1 MSASA
6 PLGRPSKN
14 TGSVDAD
21 CTSATRIGELV
32 GGVISQAAATSFIH
46 MQVLAV
52 TQVSHNMRNTGIVSG
67 ASAVIDAL
75 WPSGAASC
83 ASRIGGGRGPG
94 GFGSRFGGGRSATHI
109 FFDGRSAA
117 RVCFGGA
124 ALRVLGVKGGKTCP
138 CIVQRLA
145 AHRHTLGL
153 HAPGTP
159 TRVASPI
166 RCRRLRAA

>member
-21 CTSATRIGELV
+21 CTSATRIGELDSV
-32 GGVISQAAATSFIH
+32 VTSQAAATSFIH

-67 ASAVIDAL
+67 ASAGIDAL

-83 ASRIGGGRGPG
+83 ASRAATDSSVPSAPAAHSPPAPLGPAGPASRARRAPTDSSVPGPRAPHPAAAAASDEGAAPG
-94 GFGSRFGGGRSATHI
+94 GSAV
-109 FFDGRSAA
+109 DS
-117 RVCFGGA
+117 
-124 ALRVLGVKGGKTCP
+124 
-138 CIVQRLA
+138 
-145 AHRHTLGL
+145 
-153 HAPGTP
+153 
-159 TRVASPI
+159 
-166 RCRRLRAA
+166 

>member
-32 GGVISQAAATSFIH
+32 SVVISQAAATSFIH

-52 TQVSHNMRNTGIVSG
+52 TQVSHNMRNPGIVSG

-83 ASRIGGGRGPG
+83 ASRAATDSSVPWARAAHSAAAAAAASDEGAGPG
-94 GFGSRFGGGRSATHI
+94 GSAVDSGG
-109 FFDGRSAA
+109 DAA
-117 RVCFGGA
+117 LRISSLTGA
-124 ALRVLGVKGGKTCP
+124 ALRGCASGA
-138 CIVQRLA
+138 QRCA
-145 AHRHTLGL
+145 CWG
-153 HAPGTP
+153 
-159 TRVASPI
+159 
-166 RCRRLRAA
+166 

>member
-32 GGVISQAAATSFIH
+32 SVVISQAAATSFIH

-83 ASRIGGGRGPG
+83 ASRAATDSSVPRARAAHSAAAAAAASDEGAGPG
-94 GFGSRFGGGRSATHI
+94 G
-109 FFDGRSAA
+109 AA
-117 RVCFGGA
+117 RI
-124 ALRVLGVKGGKTCP
+124 L
-138 CIVQRLA
+138 
-145 AHRHTLGL
+145 
-153 HAPGTP
+153 PGP
-159 TRVASPI
+159 GPGRRP
-166 RCRRLRAA
+166 RLRLRLRQRTRAQARGVRQSIRGGTQRYAYLL